1 MPKVTLAEGWV
12 YAGKRYGPGEV
23 ELADLPDGARDA
35 LGKKG
40 AFGEGPV
47 ADAAPAAPSA
57 TATPQANGGNEPPA
71 DPLVEAVGAE
81 AAQALRDLGIG
92 DLAAIRAASDD
103 DLLAVPGIGEAKLKK
118 LRALGE

>member
-12 YAGKRYGPGEV
+12 YAGKRYGPGE
-23 ELADLPDGARDA
+23 ADLPDDA
-35 LGKKG
+35 HAALKAKG
-40 AFGEGPV
+40 ALAE
-47 ADAAPAAPSA
+47 AESPASPPPS
-57 TATPQANGGNEPPA
+57 PQANGGNEPPA

-92 DLAAIRAASDD
+92 DVDAISVATDE